1 MEVRRRSIK
10 SDDDTLKHRRL
21 TPLRVL
27 RGVMC
32 LLVFILSSFMLLV
45 YLTPGAVMLRL
56 FSIHYYRKANCFFFG
71 LWLSL
76 WPFLFEKING
86 TKVVFSGE
94 NVPEKERVL
103 LIANHRTEV
112 DWMYLWNLAVR
123 KSCLGDIKY
132 VLKSSLMG
140 LPVFGWGFHVLEF
153 ISVERK
159 WEVDQPVLHQM
170 LSTLKNPQD
179 PLWLA
184 LFPEGTDFT
193 YETTSLIV

>member
-1 MEVRRRSIK
+1 
-10 SDDDTLKHRRL
+10 
-21 TPLRVL
+21 
-27 RGVMC
+27 
-32 LLVFILSSFMLLV
+32 
-45 YLTPGAVMLRL
+45 
-56 FSIHYYRKANCFFFG
+56 
-71 LWLSL
+71 
-76 WPFLFEKING
+76 
-86 TKVVFSGE
+86 
-94 NVPEKERVL
+94 
-103 LIANHRTEV
+103 
-112 DWMYLWNLAVR
+112 MYLWNLAVR

-193 YETTSLIV
+193 EEKCKRSQEYASKAGLPKLTNVLLPKTKGFSICLEALRDTIDAVYDVSIAYKHNLPSFLDNVFGVDPSEIRVQGQAPIAV